1 MPDLPTLAAGSI
13 LGSLVLYALLGGAD
27 FGAGVWD
34 LLGGRG
40 PRAEAR
46 SAVIAGAIGPVWETN
61 HIWVI
66 VAVVVLFTAFPQAFA
81 VISVSLFVPVTLML
95 AGIVLR
101 GAAFAFHHYQLH
113 EDGGRRRWGTLFAG
127 ASLLTPVLL
136 GVIVGAVSSGD
147 IRAQTSIG
155 AGAYWGWFAPF
166 PLAVGALTLALF
178 SYLAAV
184 YLIFETRDPDLQ
196 EEFRTFALRSWAV
209 VAALLLVALLLARS
223 GAPDFYRSL
232 MGSDW
237 SAGIV
242 FLVATAALGA
252 GVSLRLRSYGVAR
265 ACAAAQTILI
275 IAGWGAAQYPFL
287 LRPDLAIPSAASPP
301 ATLRLILITLAAG
314 ALFLFPSLFALLRIF
329 KREVL
334 FEHPRNT
341 PPED

>member
-1 MPDLPTLAAGSI
+1 MPDLPSLAAGSI
-13 LGSLVLYALLGGAD
+13 LVSLILYALLGGAD
-27 FGAGVWD
+27 FGGGVWD

-46 SAVIAGAIGPVWETN
+46 SLVIARAIGPVWETN

-66 VAVVVLFTAFPQAFA
+66 IAVVVLFTAFPQAFA
-81 VISVSLFVPVTLML
+81 VISISLFVPVTLML

-113 EDGGRRRWGTLFAG
+113 EDSGRRRWGALFAA

-147 IRAQTSIG
+147 IRPQTSIG

-166 PLAVGALTLALF
+166 PLAVGILTLAVF

-184 YLIFETRDPDLQ
+184 YLIFETEDSDLRKD
-196 EEFRTFALRSWAV
+196 FRTCALRSWAI
-209 VAALLLVALLLARS
+209 VAALLVVTLLLARS
-223 GAPDFYRSL
+223 GAPEFLRSL
-232 MGSDW
+232 LGSAW

-242 FLVATAALGA
+242 VLAVAAALGA
-252 GVSLRLRSYGVAR
+252 GVSLLLRSYVVAR

-275 IAGWGAAQYPFL
+275 LAGWGAAQYPFL
-287 LRPDLAIPSAASPP
+287 VRPDLSIPSTASPP
-301 ATLRLILITLAAG
+301 ATLRLILIALAAG
-314 ALFLFPSLFALLRIF
+314 TLFLFPSLFALLRIF

-334 FEHPRNT
+334 FERLRKI